1 MARLSDYRQPLTPA
15 EKRLIQELK
24 EHGCAI
30 CEFNANSRYWTWK
43 LNGRPVTGPLYRLA
57 AKGKVE
63 IETPTPGAKA
73 FLKAA

>member
-1 MARLSDYRQPLTPA
+1 MARLSGCRQPLTPA
-15 EKRLIQELK
+15 EKRLIQELE

-43 LNGRPVTGPLYRLA
+43 LNGRAVTGPLYRLA

>member
-1 MARLSDYRQPLTPA
+1 MAYVSHRPAFTPA
-15 EKRLIQELK
+15 ERRVLEEL
-24 EHGCAI
+24 EQFGPAV
-30 CEFNANSRYWTWK
+30 CEIDERGRHWSWK

-57 AKGKVE
+57 AKGRVV